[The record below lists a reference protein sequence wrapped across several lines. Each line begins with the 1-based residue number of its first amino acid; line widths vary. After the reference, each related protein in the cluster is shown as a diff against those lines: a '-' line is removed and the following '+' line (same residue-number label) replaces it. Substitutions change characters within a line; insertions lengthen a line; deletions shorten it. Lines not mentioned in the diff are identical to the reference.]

1 MILPDGNINKRVGF
15 QIKTVSNMMKRY
27 FCNSDVKNYADNLT
41 GVHSWI
47 IRYLYHNREKEIF
60 QRDIEEQFNIRR
72 STVSSTLALME
83 KNGLIVRNPVERDA
97 RLKKITL
104 TQKAVEIHFML
115 EKDLEMRE
123 KTLIEGINE
132 QEIESF
138 LKTLEKIKINLEKTE
153 R

>member
-1 MILPDGNINKRVGF
+1 
-15 QIKTVSNMMKRY
+15 
-27 FCNSDVKNYADNLT
+27 
-41 GVHSWI
+41 
-47 IRYLYHNREKEIF
+47 
-60 QRDIEEQFNIRR
+60 
-72 STVSSTLALME
+72 
-83 KNGLIVRNPVERDA
+83 
-97 RLKKITL
+97 
-104 TQKAVEIHFML
+104 ML